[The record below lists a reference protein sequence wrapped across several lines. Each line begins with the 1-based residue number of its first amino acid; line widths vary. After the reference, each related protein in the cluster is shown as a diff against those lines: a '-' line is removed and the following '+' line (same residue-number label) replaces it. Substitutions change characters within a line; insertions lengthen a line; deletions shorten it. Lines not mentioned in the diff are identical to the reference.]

1 MLGSFLASKMMKNV
15 RKMKVFQDGHMCQ
28 PMLALLGHLLA
39 MLAPSG
45 LQLGQLGLILALSW
59 VMLTPFWAM
68 LAHLGAMLAPS
79 WLPLGH
85 LGSILALS
93 WAM

>member
-1 MLGSFLASKMMKNV
+1 MKNV
-15 RKMKVFQDGHMCQ
+15 GKMKVFQDGHMCQ

-59 VMLTPFWAM
+59 VMLTPFWGHVGADLDFLWFLPFGSQLPQT
-68 LAHLGAMLAPS
+68 LAFITFTGVCHMQ
-79 WLPLGH
+79 
-85 LGSILALS
+85 I
-93 WAM
+93 